1 MLRKTKSLVD
11 VQHALGHRGSRMTL
25 RYAQLLPDDLKGGY
39 KAIDNQG
46 TAVIFSR
53 FLHVEENEKGV
64 TSATP

>member
-1 MLRKTKSLVD
+1 
-11 VQHALGHRGSRMTL
+11 MTL

-64 TSATP
+64 TSAAP